1 MRNFATRLR
10 ETPNANELPGAV
22 VQLVRMRAC
31 HARGRGFEPHP
42 HRRKPLTKC
51 EGFFVMEP
59 CSSQVCNIS
68 KANPGYFC
76 NFFKYFIFYSCFRAL
91 PQTKTARNPKI
102 QGGERATQGVRTLD
116 LRITNALLYQLS

>member
-42 HRRKPLTKC
+42 HRRKPLTFC
-51 EGFFVMEP
+51 EGV
-59 CSSQVCNIS
+59 
-68 KANPGYFC
+68 FC
-76 NFFKYFIFYSCFRAL
+76 YGTLFL